1 MYNRNNS
8 TPSND
13 IKMMY
18 VPFDE
23 YIYRKISDLCL
34 DFVNSYK
41 ELDDDDGSTV
51 TKLENTFECLLDFAQ
66 NSNNLPEDLK
76 NPPLSDWE
84 LSPDNIHLRLALN
97 WVMRLLNELK
107 RQQDKSGRDRDQLVN
122 KYLKAKKEDK
132 LIVRSDMTPTMV

>member
-1 MYNRNNS
+1 MRESNR
-8 TPSND
+8 TPSNE
-13 IKMMY
+13 IRMMY

-23 YIYRKISDLCL
+23 YIYRKITDLCL

-41 ELDDDDGSTV
+41 ELDDDNGATV

-66 NSNNLPEDLK
+66 NSNNLPEDMR
-76 NPPLSDWE
+76 NPPLEKWC
-84 LSPDNIHLRLALN
+84 LSPDNVHPRLALG

-122 KYLKAKKEDK
+122 KYLKSKKEDK